1 MNKVTDWDRTYQ
13 ELKTRNWIILLILA
27 IAGFFMASSSF
38 TLGII
43 LGGFITIANFSFLQ
57 HTIRL
62 AFPTENTGKISKSLV
77 MLKSFLRL
85 SGLGVILFIL
95 ITRGLVDAIGLTLGL
110 STVVIS
116 IVSFGLSRARK
127 ARIEGAI

>member
-1 MNKVTDWDRTYQ
+1 MTDWDRTYK

-27 IAGFFMASSSF
+27 TAGFFLASDSL

-62 AFPTENTGKISKSLV
+62 AFPAENTGKISKSV
-77 MLKSFLRL
+77 VILKSFLRL
-85 SGLGVILFIL
+85 MGLGVILFFL

-116 IVSFGLSRARK
+116 IVSFGISRARK
-127 ARIEGAI
+127 TRIEGAI